1 MKTFLSR
8 FPRPGKA
15 LAAALALA
23 MFPPLLPA
31 GTSRAAGLAEDHTV
45 LYYLVEMQRRFKK
58 NCGGTPMPE
67 APSLNPSAALR
78 GLAERSASSGQ
89 SPADFA
95 SANGMAGIPLLA
107 VRVQAQSPQ
116 EAFDRVNAAQCP
128 NLMKSDYRYVG
139 AAKSGDQW
147 TLFLAGAEPG
157 ALPGDPPT
165 PGGVSVPAGPTAPG
179 AMGAPVEPGMAA
191 APGAASGGGFAPQ
204 QPVPPTQPYAPEG
217 AAGISPS
224 VTTQDAGGGFAPGVS
239 SPPAGVATPPP
250 GGFRDAYDPH
260 PAAPAPTDIVPT
272 DGAGRPLSNPVP
284 IDPSFGAP
292 SQPAPPVSGAQP
304 YQPAPPALAEP
315 YQPAPPASETRPYP
329 PAEAVPSQPAASG
342 GVLAGPSSPPP
353 GGFRDAYDPHPAA
366 PVPTAV
372 VPTDGAG
379 RPLGKPVPIDSSA
392 GAAHRPT
399 PPASGTRPYR
409 PVAPSG
415 RSAPPASPS
424 GIPAAPIYVPPG
436 GAGPVNDPYAPAAPV
451 VTQEF
456 AVDPTGRIIGPVRPG
471 APAPGAPA
479 SPKSGAPLPY
489 VPPPATR

>member
-165 PGGVSVPAGPTAPG
+165 PGGVSVPGGPAAPG

-224 VTTQDAGGGFAPGVS
+224 VTTQDAGGGFSPGVS
-239 SPPAGVATPPP
+239 SPPAGVAT
-250 GGFRDAYDPH
+250 
-260 PAAPAPTDIVPT
+260 
-272 DGAGRPLSNPVP
+272 
-284 IDPSFGAP
+284 
-292 SQPAPPVSGAQP
+292 
-304 YQPAPPALAEP
+304 
-315 YQPAPPASETRPYP
+315 
-329 PAEAVPSQPAASG
+329 
-342 GVLAGPSSPPP
+342 PPP

-392 GAAHRPT
+392 GATHRPT